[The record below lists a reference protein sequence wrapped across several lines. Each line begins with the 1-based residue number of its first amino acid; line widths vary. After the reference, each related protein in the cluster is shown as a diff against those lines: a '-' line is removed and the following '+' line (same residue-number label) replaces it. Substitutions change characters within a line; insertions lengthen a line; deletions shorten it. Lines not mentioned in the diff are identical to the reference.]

1 MHKVLIGG
9 IGMEGNHRTSDVVKT
24 RVIKRN
30 GTEVS
35 FDIEKIINAITA
47 ANNEVKPIHRMNE
60 PSSWD
65 YRRTPPCPANFLYF

>member
-35 FDIEKIINAITA
+35 FDIEKIIN
-47 ANNEVKPIHRMNE
+47 
-60 PSSWD
+60 SS
-65 YRRTPPCPANFLYF
+65 YE